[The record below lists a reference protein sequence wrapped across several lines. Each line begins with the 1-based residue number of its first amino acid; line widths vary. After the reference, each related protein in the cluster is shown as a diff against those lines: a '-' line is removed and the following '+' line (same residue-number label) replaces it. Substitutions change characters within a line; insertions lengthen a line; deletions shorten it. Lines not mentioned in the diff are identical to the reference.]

1 VETSNLNQLPNK
13 STTMPLTYHFK
24 PFPKPGEMHF
34 SIESTSPKSQ
44 FKTSSSCTCEKDQ
57 SRCRKCRQ
65 DERNN
70 NSNNAVSTRRRTPQ
84 ASLSPVEEH
93 TDPLHRQLTPKAI
106 RDQRRAQSRVSVS
119 AAFQS
124 AVATEEYFPL
134 YHSAAFA
141 RSNSDASI
149 SSSRSRSRRRI
160 GSSASGAQSPTSS
173 RSSSE
178 QEQEREPGTSQPV
191 SELAQTPV
199 LEDEEENDLARRG
212 S

>member
-1 VETSNLNQLPNK
+1 LKPTNQQ
-13 STTMPLTYHFK
+13 SIITMPLTYHFK
-24 PFPKPGEMHF
+24 PFPKPGESHF
-34 SIESTSPKSQ
+34 SIENTSPKSQ
-44 FKTSSSCTCEKDQ
+44 PKTSSSCTCGKDQ
-57 SRCRKCRQ
+57 SPCRKCRQ
-65 DERNN
+65 NERNDR
-70 NSNNAVSTRRRTPQ
+70 AATRRQ
-84 ASLSPVEEH
+84 QSQGSLSPVEEH
-93 TDPLHRQLTPKAI
+93 TDPFHRQLTPKAI
-106 RDQRRAQSRVSVS
+106 RDQRRALNYVSVS

-160 GSSASGAQSPTSS
+160 DSASGAQSPTSR

-178 QEQEREPGTSQPV
+178 TEQEQGCSQPV
-191 SELAQTPV
+191 SELAQKPV
-199 LEDEEENDLARRG
+199 PEEKDAEEIELAQCG

>member
-1 VETSNLNQLPNK
+1 
-13 STTMPLTYHFK
+13 MPLTYHFK
-24 PFPKPGEMHF
+24 PFPKPGESHF

-44 FKTSSSCTCEKDQ
+44 SKTPSSCTCDKDQ
-57 SRCRKCRQ
+57 SQCRKCRQ
-65 DERNN
+65 NDRNN
-70 NSNNAVSTRRRTPQ
+70 ATARRQ
-84 ASLSPVEEH
+84 QSQGSLSPVEEH

-106 RDQRRAQSRVSVS
+106 RDQRRALSRVSVS

-160 GSSASGAQSPTSS
+160 GSSTSGTQSPTSR

-178 QEQEREPGTSQPV
+178 HDQEQGCSQPV

-199 LEDEEENDLARRG
+199 PEIEEEESDLARRG
-212 S
+212 G

>member
-1 VETSNLNQLPNK
+1 
-13 STTMPLTYHFK
+13 MPLTYHFK
-24 PFPKPGEMHF
+24 PFPKPGESHF
-34 SIESTSPKSQ
+34 SIENTSPKSQ
-44 FKTSSSCTCEKDQ
+44 SKTSSSCTCQKDNQ
-57 SRCRKCRQ
+57 SQCRRCRQNER
-65 DERNN
+65 DER
-70 NSNNAVSTRRRTPQ
+70 AAARRQQSQ

-93 TDPLHRQLTPKAI
+93 TDPIQRQLTPKAI
-106 RDQRRAQSRVSVS
+106 RDQRRALSRVSVS

-160 GSSASGAQSPTSS
+160 GSASDSQSPTSS
-173 RSSSE
+173 RSSSDQE
-178 QEQEREPGTSQPV
+178 QEQGSSQPV

-199 LEDEEENDLARRG
+199 LEEDAEENDIARRG

>member
-1 VETSNLNQLPNK
+1 
-13 STTMPLTYHFK
+13 MPLTYHFK
-24 PFPKPGEMHF
+24 PFPKPGESHF
-34 SIESTSPKSQ
+34 SIENTSPKSQ
-44 FKTSSSCTCEKDQ
+44 PKTSSSCTCGKDQ
-57 SRCRKCRQ
+57 SPCRKCRQ
-65 DERNN
+65 NERNDR
-70 NSNNAVSTRRRTPQ
+70 AATRRQ
-84 ASLSPVEEH
+84 QSQGSLSPVEEH
-93 TDPLHRQLTPKAI
+93 TDPFHRQLTPKAI
-106 RDQRRAQSRVSVS
+106 RDQRRALNYVSVS

-160 GSSASGAQSPTSS
+160 DSASGAQSPTSR

-178 QEQEREPGTSQPV
+178 TEQEQGCSQPV

-199 LEDEEENDLARRG
+199 PEEKDAEEIELAQCG